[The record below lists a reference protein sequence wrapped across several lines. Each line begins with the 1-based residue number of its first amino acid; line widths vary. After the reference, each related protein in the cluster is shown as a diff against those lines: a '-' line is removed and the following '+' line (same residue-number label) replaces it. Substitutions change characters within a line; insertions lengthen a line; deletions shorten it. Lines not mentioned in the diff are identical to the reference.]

1 LKNTGTETL
10 NLSGVK
16 ISEGIRFTFPE
27 DFQLAPGT
35 FVVLAENAEAFNEQ
49 YPDLTL
55 GGVYDGR
62 LSNSSEK
69 IELIDRLAKPFLSLT
84 YSDQPPWPSTA
95 DGSGFSLVPRLAN
108 TNTDPNDPNNW
119 RACATPGGSPGRN
132 DLPPNIKPAWITEV
146 LAHSDPPAVDS
157 VEIHNPNT
165 AALDLSHWLLTDDWS
180 EPAKY
185 AIPAGTVLS
194 PGGYVVFNE
203 DQFNPNDNGFA
214 LDSHGDQVFLF
225 SADPD
230 GKLTGFSDGF
240 TFGASENGVTFGRLV
255 TTDGQA
261 QYPAQSR
268 PSLGLPNAGPKVG
281 PVVINEIHYHPQ
293 GTGPEF
299 VELKNITPHSVLLYD
314 PQHPQNTWRV
324 GGIDFQFP
332 TGTSIHPGGLLII
345 TNADPS
351 EFGSHYA
358 IPNDV
363 PVLGPFQGSLQDSG
377 ERLEL
382 LKPDEPDTDP
392 DGSEIVPYIVI
403 DAVRYND
410 NPPWPSEPDG
420 NGPSLE
426 KLKPKRHG
434 NDYANWRSSPGGPSP
449 GVENMGNR
457 PPQIM
462 AGVDLTIETESLP
475 VSVPL
480 SGMVS
485 DDANPDFPTV
495 KTGWS
500 FVNNQITVIFA
511 NSGQLQT
518 TAELFDLGKHT
529 FRLTADDGQY
539 TVSDELTVEI
549 KRAPMERTFI
559 TAGSEWRY
567 LDNGS
572 NQGTK
577 WHARLFDDSKW
588 SAGPAQ
594 LGYGNN
600 GEKTELSY
608 GGNSSNKH
616 VTTYFR
622 HSFEVTTPTGVIS
635 LEASLVRDDGAVVY
649 LNGKE
654 ILRSNMP
661 EGNIRYDTF
670 APLTVGG
677 EEESAFQPFAV
688 DPVLLVEGK
697 NVIAV
702 EVHQT
707 NRTSSD
713 ISFDLEL
720 RGKGSGDNQPPKV
733 LPFND
738 LTFAWPS
745 PVKLEVQVTDDALPL
760 KPGRLTM
767 QWKLKSGPG
776 TVTLIDDN
784 RGAAAPMRIGHLRRH
799 RGATTASFSEPG
811 TYVLIFIA
819 NDGQAQ
825 TMEELVIHAEGDSFA
840 DWQHAHFTAAE
851 LGQALVSG
859 ADADPD
865 NDGMSNQAEYI
876 AGTGPKDDKSRL
888 EIRTIQVDAAGEQLT
903 VHFYSAP
910 HRNYRLLKSPN
921 VLGPWQTA
929 GELNA
934 PPNGG
939 PATFVV
945 PLGQAQ
951 FFRLEIP
958 GD

>member
-1 LKNTGTETL
+1 MTGVQT
-10 NLSGVK
+10 
-16 ISEGIRFTFPE
+16 
-27 DFQLAPGT
+27 
-35 FVVLAENAEAFNEQ
+35 
-49 YPDLTL
+49 
-55 GGVYDGR
+55 
-62 LSNSSEK
+62 
-69 IELIDRLAKPFLSLT
+69 
-84 YSDQPPWPSTA
+84 
-95 DGSGFSLVPRLAN
+95 
-108 TNTDPNDPNNW
+108 
-119 RACATPGGSPGRN
+119 CA
-132 DLPPNIKPAWITEV
+132 LPI
-146 LAHSDPPAVDS
+146 L
-157 VEIHNPNT
+157 
-165 AALDLSHWLLTDDWS
+165 
-180 EPAKY
+180 
-185 AIPAGTVLS
+185 
-194 PGGYVVFNE
+194 
-203 DQFNPNDNGFA
+203 
-214 LDSHGDQVFLF
+214 
-225 SADPD
+225 
-230 GKLTGFSDGF
+230 
-240 TFGASENGVTFGRLV
+240 
-255 TTDGQA
+255 
-261 QYPAQSR
+261 
-268 PSLGLPNAGPKVG
+268 
-281 PVVINEIHYHPQ
+281 
-293 GTGPEF
+293 
-299 VELKNITPHSVLLYD
+299 
-314 PQHPQNTWRV
+314 
-324 GGIDFQFP
+324 
-332 TGTSIHPGGLLII
+332 
-345 TNADPS
+345 
-351 EFGSHYA
+351 
-358 IPNDV
+358 
-363 PVLGPFQGSLQDSG
+363 
-377 ERLEL
+377 
-382 LKPDEPDTDP
+382 
-392 DGSEIVPYIVI
+392 
-403 DAVRYND
+403 
-410 NPPWPSEPDG
+410 
-420 NGPSLE
+420 
-426 KLKPKRHG
+426 
-434 NDYANWRSSPGGPSP
+434 
-449 GVENMGNR
+449 
-457 PPQIM
+457 
-462 AGVDLTIETESLP
+462 
-475 VSVPL
+475 
-480 SGMVS
+480 
-485 DDANPDFPTV
+485 
-495 KTGWS
+495 
-500 FVNNQITVIFA
+500 IFA

-825 TMEELVIHAEGDSFA
+825 TMEGRTFGDR
-840 DWQHAHFTAAE
+840 
-851 LGQALVSG
+851 
-859 ADADPD
+859 
-865 NDGMSNQAEYI
+865 
-876 AGTGPKDDKSRL
+876 KS
-888 EIRTIQVDAAGEQLT
+888 
-903 VHFYSAP
+903 
-910 HRNYRLLKSPN
+910 
-921 VLGPWQTA
+921 
-929 GELNA
+929 
-934 PPNGG
+934 
-939 PATFVV
+939 VV
-945 PLGQAQ
+945 
-951 FFRLEIP
+951 
-958 GD
+958 